1 MIDMEKNIS
10 GVQKAAILMM
20 ALGEENCSSLFEQM
34 HEEEIKEISSAM
46 AQLGIVASSIVEKV
60 CHEFSQGL
68 GSAEGVVGDL
78 ESTERLL
85 KNALPANRA
94 AAIMEEIRG
103 PAGRTMWDKLGN
115 VSEIVLANYLK
126 NEYPQTVAVILSR
139 IKPSHSAKV
148 LELFPEEFSLDIMI
162 RMLKTDNI
170 QKNILHS
177 IEKTLRSEFISNI
190 PRGINRN
197 SHEILADIFNY
208 FDRRIEGRFMTALE
222 ERSQDD
228 AEQIKSLMFTF
239 EELVNLSG
247 ESLIILLNQISRE
260 NLPLALKGAS
270 DKLKQAFLASMSE
283 RAGRILLDEIEDLGP
298 VRVKDVDAAQNEII
312 VVAKDLVDRGEIDLI
327 DQEQAGNE
335 MIV

>member
-1 MIDMEKNIS
+1 MELEKNIS

-20 ALGEENCSSLFEQM
+20 ALGEENCSKLFEQM
-34 HEEEIKEISSAM
+34 HEEEIREVSSAM
-46 AQLGIVASSIVEKV
+46 AQLGIVSSNIVEKI

-78 ESTERLL
+78 ESTEKLL
-85 KNALPANRA
+85 KNALPASRA

-115 VSEIVLANYLK
+115 VSESVLANYLK

-139 IKPSHSAKV
+139 IKSSHAAKV
-148 LELFPEEFSLDIMI
+148 LALFPEEFSLDIMM
-162 RMLKTDNI
+162 RMLKTETV
-170 QKNILHS
+170 QKNVIQS

-197 SHEILADIFNY
+197 SHEVLADIFNN
-208 FDRRIEGRFMTALE
+208 FDRRLENRFMSALE
-222 ERSQDD
+222 ERSQID

-247 ESLIILLNQISRE
+247 EGLITLLNQLPRE
-260 NLPLALKGAS
+260 SLPLALKGAS
-270 DKLKQAFLASMSE
+270 DRLRQAFLGAMSD

-298 VRVKDVDAAQNEII
+298 VRVKDVDIAQNEILI
-312 VVAKDLVDRGEIDLI
+312 IAKDLVDRGEIDLI
-327 DQEQAGNE
+327 DQEKPENE

>member
-1 MIDMEKNIS
+1 MMDMEKNIS

-20 ALGEENCSSLFEQM
+20 ALGEENCSRLFEQM
-34 HEEEIKEISSAM
+34 HEEEIREISSAM
-46 AQLGIVASSIVEKV
+46 AQLGIVSSNTVEKI

-78 ESTERLL
+78 ESTEKLL

-115 VSEIVLANYLK
+115 VSETVLANYLK

-139 IKPSHSAKV
+139 IKPSHAAKV
-148 LELFPEEFSLDIMI
+148 LALFPEEFSLDIMM
-162 RMLKTDNI
+162 RMLKTETI
-170 QKNILHS
+170 QKNVLQS
-177 IEKTLRSEFISNI
+177 VEKTLRSEFVSNI

-197 SHEILADIFNY
+197 SHEVLADIFNN

-239 EELVNLSG
+239 EELVNLSS
-247 ESLIILLNQISRE
+247 ESLIVLLNQIPRE
-260 NLPLALKGAS
+260 SLPLALKGAS
-270 DKLKQAFLASMSE
+270 DKLRQAFLASMSE
-283 RAGRILLDEIEDLGP
+283 RAGRILMDEIEDLGP
-298 VRVKDVDAAQNEII
+298 VRVKDVDTAQNQILVI
-312 VVAKDLVDRGEIDLI
+312 AKDLVDRGEIDLI
-327 DQEQAGNE
+327 DQEQPGNE

>member
-1 MIDMEKNIS
+1 MDMEKNIS

-20 ALGEENCSSLFEQM
+20 ALGEENCSKLFEQM
-34 HEEEIKEISSAM
+34 HEEEIREVSSAM
-46 AQLGIVASSIVEKV
+46 AQLGIVSSNLVEKI

-78 ESTERLL
+78 ESTEKLL
-85 KNALPANRA
+85 KNALPASRA

-115 VSEIVLANYLK
+115 VSESVLANYLK

-139 IKPSHSAKV
+139 IKSSHAAKV
-148 LELFPEEFSLDIMI
+148 LALFPEEFSLDIMM
-162 RMLKTDNI
+162 RMLKTETV
-170 QKNILHS
+170 QKNVIQS

-197 SHEILADIFNY
+197 SHEVLADIFNN
-208 FDRRIEGRFMTALE
+208 FDRRLENRFMSALE
-222 ERSQDD
+222 ERSQID

-247 ESLIILLNQISRE
+247 EGLITLLNQLPRE
-260 NLPLALKGAS
+260 SLPLALKGAS
-270 DKLKQAFLASMSE
+270 DRLRQAFLGAMSD

-298 VRVKDVDAAQNEII
+298 VRVKDVDIAQNEILI
-312 VVAKDLVDRGEIDLI
+312 IAKDLVDRVEIDLI
-327 DQEQAGNE
+327 DQEKPENE